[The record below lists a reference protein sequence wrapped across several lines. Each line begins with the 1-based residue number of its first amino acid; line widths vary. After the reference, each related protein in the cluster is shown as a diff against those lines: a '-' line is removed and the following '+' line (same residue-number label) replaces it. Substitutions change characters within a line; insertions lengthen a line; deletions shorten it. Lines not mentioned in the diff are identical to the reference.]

1 MNAQYGMTYG
11 MGSNP
16 SATYTGTSYDGYLSL
31 ARQWADKAEGFNA
44 TVASLTAS
52 VEYQSGRM
60 AKLKAVKAK
69 LDEAARLQATAED
82 DASKLGAVLQ
92 AATQIEGAQERA
104 NSLGSSTTLQVGEA
118 QAACQ
123 TLIDELQGQLD
134 ALTGDLASAQASYS
148 AATAKAASYRRTA
161 ASVAAR
167 ERRH

>member
-16 SATYTGTSYDGYLSL
+16 SAPYTGTSYDGYLNL
-31 ARQWADKAEGFNA
+31 AQQWADKAEGFNA

-52 VEYQSGRM
+52 VEYQDGRM

-69 LDEAARLQATAED
+69 LDEAAGLQATAED

-92 AATQIEGAQERA
+92 TATQIEGAQERA
-104 NSLGSSTTLQVGEA
+104 NSLGSTATLQIGEA
-118 QAACQ
+118 QTACQ

-134 ALTGDLASAQASYS
+134 TLNSDLASAQASYDD
-148 AATAKAASYRRTA
+148 ATAKAKSYRRA
-161 ASVAAR
+161 AADAAAR
-167 ERRH
+167 ERRQ